1 MSWIAVATIGS
12 TLIGAGA
19 ASSAAKSQEAAGR
32 EQIASSERSAADQ
45 LALQREVFESTT
57 QNFAPFVGGGTDAF
71 NALLST
77 QGLGP
82 RPEGFEGLSFSPGAQ
97 FALEQ
102 GRDTIE
108 AGAAGRG
115 NLFSGASLK
124 ALETLRGGIA
134 TQDRENQLNRLA
146 QLSGFGQASAG
157 QQAIAGQ
164 NLAVGG
170 SNTLGQQQGFTSN
183 ALANIGNAQ
192 SAGAI
197 GVGNAFQSGINNA
210 LQLGVFGQQSQNN
223 AFQ

>member
-1 MSWIAVATIGS
+1 MGFPLLPLLGTIASTVIG
-12 TLIGAGA
+12 
-19 ASSAAKSQEAAGR
+19 ASSAKSAARSQE
-32 EQIASSERSAADQ
+32 EAADKQ
-45 LALQREVFESTT
+45 LALQREVFDTTT

-82 RPEGFEGLSFSPGAQ
+82 RPEGFDGLSFSPGAQ

-164 NLAVGG
+164 NLAVSG
-170 SNTLGQQQGFTSN
+170 SN

-197 GVGNAFQSGINNA
+197 GVGNQFQSGINNA
-210 LQLGVFGQQSQNN
+210 LQLGVFGQQQQSN
-223 AFQ
+223 AFQHGGGR

>member
-1 MSWIAVATIGS
+1 MGLDPLTIGLVGS
-12 TLIGAGA
+12 IGSSLIGASSARKA
-19 ASSAAKSQEAAGR
+19 ASSQERAG
-32 EQIASSERSAADQ
+32 DKQ
-45 LALQREVFESTT
+45 LALQREVFDTTT
-57 QNFAPFVGGGTDAF
+57 QNFAPFVGGGTNAF

-82 RPEGFEGLSFSPGAQ
+82 RPEGFEGLPFSPGAQ

-134 TQDRENQLNRLA
+134 TQDRENQLNRLS
-146 QLSGFGQASAG
+146 QLAGFGQASAG

-170 SNTLGQQQGFTSN
+170 AN

-223 AFQ
+223 AFR

>member
-1 MSWIAVATIGS
+1 MSFIAAATIGS
-12 TLIGAGA
+12 TLIGAVSA
-19 ASSAAKSQEAAGR
+19 NKAAKSQERAGD
-32 EQIASSERSAADQ
+32 QQ
-45 LALQREVFESTT
+45 LALNREVFDTT
-57 QNFAPFVGGGTDAF
+57 TEKFEPFVAGGTNAF

-77 QGLGP
+77 QGLGE

-134 TQDRENQLNRLA
+134 TQDRENQLNRLS
-146 QLSGFGQASAG
+146 QLAGFGQASAG

-164 NLAVGG
+164 NLSVGG
-170 SNTLGQQQGFTSN
+170 SN
-183 ALANIGNAQ
+183 ALANIGNARA
-192 SAGAI
+192 AGAV

-210 LQLGVFGQQSQNN
+210 LQLGVFGQQSKNN